1 MGNAVGGLLMDIR
14 IVAMSGVILM
24 LGAINV
30 QGANTATG
38 TNEAAVKVA
47 VELCSACHGPA
58 GSSISA
64 TFPILAG
71 QQEQY
76 LAAQLKAF
84 KSKERADPEAHDYMW
99 GMGASL
105 PDSLIDVLAHYFAS
119 QSPPRGTPGDPAL
132 VTEGKKLYEDG
143 FKAKNVSACSGCHGA
158 DAEGNSVFPRL
169 AGQHAAYTVRQL
181 EVIQKN
187 LRESPVMH
195 GIITQL
201 TPNQMKAIAEFLQ
214 SK

>member
-1 MGNAVGGLLMDIR
+1 MDIR
-14 IVAMSGVILM
+14 IAAMSGIILM

-30 QGANTATG
+30 QGANTAAG

-58 GSSISA
+58 GSSISP
-64 TFPILAG
+64 TFPVLAG

-99 GMGASL
+99 GMAATV
-105 PDSLIDVLAHYFAS
+105 PDSLIDGLAHYFAS
-119 QSPPRGTPGDPAL
+119 QPPPRGTPGDPAL
-132 VTEGKKLYEDG
+132 VAEGKKLFENGD
-143 FKAKNVSACSGCHGA
+143 KAKNVSACAGCHGT

-169 AGQHAAYTVRQL
+169 AGQHAAYILRQL
-181 EVIQKN
+181 EVIQRN
-187 LRESPVMH
+187 LRASPVMH

-201 TPNQMKAIAEFLQ
+201 TPHQMKAIAEFLQ